1 MQEYLHG
8 LNSCVGSISRFLS
21 RQENN
26 ADVGLPPSAFAVS
39 GPRGGCVREYD
50 SHKRGKG
57 SALTRMA
64 SSISLTPRRRGRQRK
79 MRWAVPYNRTAVD
92 LSVPNAQRRF
102 RRGESASLSFLD
114 GVCDLC
120 PSPARGQEGDT
131 GEAVPPSSAARK
143 GLEARARGGEENGF
157 LCGPKYP
164 SPISQFLTDGA
175 VWKGCCRQR
184 RAKVLHSQF
193 LADLPPT
200 GSSLIRKDELE

>member
-114 GVCDLC
+114 GVCATSVPLRPAGRMGYGRGRTAVLC
-120 PSPARGQEGDT
+120 CAQRPGSE
-131 GEAVPPSSAARK
+131 SK
-143 GLEARARGGEENGF
+143 GGGGERVPLWTQVSF
-157 LCGPKYP
+157 PYLSIP
-164 SPISQFLTDGA
+164 
-175 VWKGCCRQR
+175 
-184 RAKVLHSQF
+184 H
-193 LADLPPT
+193 
-200 GSSLIRKDELE
+200 